1 MLVKKASGV
10 TEQFEKKKIIR
21 TCLRMRASPSQARE
35 VANRVENRAYD
46 GISTKEILQM
56 IFSYLKDYRP
66 EIKHQIDLR
75 EAISLLRPK
84 PDFEMFVQTVLSEQG
99 YIVSPN
105 AILTGKCVDHE
116 IDAIAKKDGYT
127 ILVEVKHHINHHT
140 YTGVDIFL
148 ETYAKLEDLRD
159 GSPDNEFDK
168 ALVVC
173 NTKFS
178 DHAIQYATCKGI
190 ECIGWNYPVNEGLE
204 RMIEEKKLY
213 PITLLKDMD
222 RGTYWRLADNG
233 VILLKDLVNRD
244 ANELSKKTK
253 IPLSVIKEV
262 KRKAEEILEEKES

>member
-1 MLVKKASGV
+1 MLVKKASGA

-21 TCLRMRASPSQARE
+21 TCLRMRASPSQARA
-35 VANRVENRAYD
+35 VANRIESKAYD
-46 GISTKEILQM
+46 GITTKEILQM
-56 IFSYLKDYRP
+56 IFSYLKNYRP
-66 EIKHQIDLR
+66 EIRHQIDLR
-75 EAISLLRPK
+75 EAISLLRPM

-105 AILTGKCVDHE
+105 AILAGKCVDHE

-140 YTGVDIFL
+140 YTGVSIVL

-159 GSPDNEFDK
+159 SNTEFDK

-178 DHAIQYATCKGI
+178 DHAIQYASCKGI
-190 ECIGWNYPVNEGLE
+190 ECIGWNYPVDKGLE
-204 RMIEEKKLY
+204 HMVEEKKLY
-213 PITLLKDMD
+213 PITLLKYLD
-222 RGTYWRLADNG
+222 RETYWRLADNG

-244 ANELSKKTK
+244 ANELGRKTK
-253 IPLSVIKEV
+253 IPLSVIREM
-262 KRKAEEILEEKES
+262 KRKAGEIVGQG